1 MRKLEAYAGTPL
13 YSYAIVLCILGF
25 QGRGEGGGGRGWSRH
40 RHWYFIGIAS
50 GKLPVVRSSP

>member
-25 QGRGEGGGGRGWSRH
+25 QGRGEGGGVVAGPG
-40 RHWYFIGIAS
+40 IGI
-50 GKLPVVRSSP
+50 GTSSV